1 MPFHPIAGETR
12 VVDQPNVNE
21 TTQCR
26 LRYLV
31 RDPLPLKDRRQLP
44 AGVGTAMQLTQTDF
58 PSLINVGVRNG
69 VGLELGVSDDRQ
81 RRMT

>member
-1 MPFHPIAGETR
+1 
-12 VVDQPNVNE
+12 
-21 TTQCR
+21 
-26 LRYLV
+26 
-31 RDPLPLKDRRQLP
+31 
-44 AGVGTAMQLTQTDF
+44 MQLTQTDF